1 MKIFIKDINREAK
14 INIYGID
21 NEERTEEFMKTFF
34 TGMGL
39 DILSADDKENYG
51 TESDYAITKKSFEAL
66 AQQIENIQ
74 RAIDSIAKDV
84 KKNKC
89 DPQKIYS
96 SEKGCFIV

>member
-34 TGMGL
+34 MGAGL
-39 DILSADDKENYG
+39 DILSEDEKEKYG
-51 TESDYAITKKSFEAL
+51 TDSNYAITKKSFEAL
-66 AQQIENIQ
+66 AQHIEHIQ
-74 RAIDSIAKDV
+74 KVLDSIAKDV

-89 DPQKIYS
+89 DPQKIYA
-96 SEKGCFIV
+96 SENGCFIV

>member
-1 MKIFIKDINREAK
+1 MKIFIRDINREAK

-34 TGMGL
+34 TSAGL
-39 DILSADDKENYG
+39 DLLSAEDKEKYG
-51 TESDYAITKKSFEAL
+51 TESNYAITKKSFEAL

>member
-1 MKIFIKDINREAK
+1 MKIFIKDIKREAK
-14 INIYGID
+14 INIYGMD

-39 DILSADDKENYG
+39 DILTAEDKEKYG
-51 TESDYAITKKSFEAL
+51 TESNYAITKKSFEAL

-84 KKNKC
+84 KRTKC
-89 DPQKIYS
+89 DPQKVYA
-96 SEKGCFIV
+96 SEKGCFII